1 MPGLVT
7 AGPHQN
13 KLLSFREKT
22 RDPAT
27 TNRHFNE
34 RPIEDRKK
42 STMAKTRK
50 SRTKTKAAPAAR
62 ASKMRARK
70 TPPFG
75 QRGSRKVAP
84 KPKSV
89 ASPLSDP
96 LDGFIEAAARMLAL
110 PIEPPWLAAIKANLE
125 VNLRLAAFVA
135 EFSLPDETEPAP
147 VFTP

>member
-1 MPGLVT
+1 
-7 AGPHQN
+7 
-13 KLLSFREKT
+13 
-22 RDPAT
+22 
-27 TNRHFNE
+27 
-34 RPIEDRKK
+34 
-42 STMAKTRK
+42 MAKTRK

-70 TPPFG
+70 TPPFV
-75 QRGSRKVAP
+75 SRKAAP

-89 ASPLSDP
+89 PSPLSDP
-96 LDGFIEAAARMLAL
+96 LDGFIEAAARVLAL